1 MYQQTEEKIWVPF
14 NSEQGCRPSDFQI
27 KRDLDELDESENNRY
42 AEVAIIDGLAN
53 SEGNLAGIIY
63 DFRRCNNLIVFY
75 NENGMPV
82 SDQPSIKGHEEE
94 YQLMMQVPCYK
105 GYTVIAPGSSF
116 RGKTTTIE
124 LTVPFE
130 TREDAEEWINRS
142 GDPFVHVVAEV
153 KWPAIR

>member
-1 MYQQTEEKIWVPF
+1 MYQQTEERIWVPF
-14 NSEQGCRPSDFQI
+14 NSEQGSCTSDIRI
-27 KRDLDELDESENNRY
+27 KRDLDEPENNCY
-42 AEVAIIDGLAN
+42 AEVAIIDYLAN

-63 DFRRCNNLIVFY
+63 DSRREGNLIVFY

-94 YQLMMQVPCYK
+94 YQLMMEVSCYK
-105 GYTVIAPGSSF
+105 GYTIIAPGSSS

-130 TREDAEEWINRS
+130 TREEAEEWINKE
-142 GDPFVHVVAEV
+142 GDPFAHVVAEV